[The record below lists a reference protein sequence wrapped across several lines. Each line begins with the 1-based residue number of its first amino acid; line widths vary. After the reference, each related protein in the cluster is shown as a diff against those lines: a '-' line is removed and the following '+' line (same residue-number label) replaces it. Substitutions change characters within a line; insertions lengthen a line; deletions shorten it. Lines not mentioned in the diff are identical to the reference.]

1 MEMGISQII
10 IKCNDEESIELKLV
24 NLKTNA
30 FYKFLLKPLNFL
42 CSVELKSYSYRNKEC
57 GLTLKKKF
65 LGFMNMENIDFVQY
79 STDKNLQKAADIF
92 SWFIKHYDKERNVFI
107 LPQSLG
113 IETKINSPYA
123 VQGELYGQG

>member
-1 MEMGISQII
+1 MEIGIRQII
-10 IKCNDEESIELKLV
+10 IECNDEESIELKLV

-30 FYKFLLKPLNFL
+30 FYKFLLKPLSVL

-65 LGFMNMENIDFVQY
+65 LGFMNIENIDFVQY

-92 SWFIKHYDKERNVFI
+92 SWFIKHYNKERNVFI
-107 LPQSLG
+107 LPESLG
-113 IETKINSPYA
+113 VETKICNVCA
-123 VQGELYGQG
+123 VQGALYGQG